1 MTPPAHTLGVVDT
14 AKHVGGI
21 SGINSSCTYRVR
33 W

>member
-1 MTPPAHTLGVVDT
+1 MTTPAHPPRVVDT

-21 SGINSSCTYRVR
+21 SGINSPCTYRVM